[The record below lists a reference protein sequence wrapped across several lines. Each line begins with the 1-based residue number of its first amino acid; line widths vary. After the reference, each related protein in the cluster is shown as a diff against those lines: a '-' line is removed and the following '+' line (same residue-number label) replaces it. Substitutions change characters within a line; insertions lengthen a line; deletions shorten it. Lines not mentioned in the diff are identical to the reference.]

1 MIDFHTHST
10 ASDGSDSP
18 SALLHAA
25 VRQGLT
31 AVALTDHD
39 TVSGLAEFLDAAR
52 GQSIVAVP
60 GVELSTMLYHKE
72 IHILGLFI
80 DPASAALNAFLEAA
94 RENRNLRNRTMLEKL
109 NAIGYEITLEE
120 LSLKARGESIGRPHV
135 AEVLVEKGYFHDV
148 QEAFDRCLKR
158 GARAYTP
165 RQLPPPAE
173 CIAAIHAAGGL
184 AFWAHPVH
192 GVRSERAMVRRF
204 LKVLVP
210 AGLDGIEAYYSIFT
224 PAQSAMLEDM
234 AREFQILRTGGT
246 DYHGSVHAGIQLG
259 TGCGVLNVPDELLDA
274 IRRKLAERSCV

>member
-1 MIDFHTHST
+1 MSGESDVSIENLPVMQDTNFGSVCLDVSIDDFNSSGFSYGDSVDI
-10 ASDGSDSP
+10 AFSNGFELKDIPYYNGYYANVGDPLLAGYPGSP
-18 SALLHAA
+18 Y
-25 VRQGLT
+25 
-31 AVALTDHD
+31 
-39 TVSGLAEFLDAAR
+39 
-52 GQSIVAVP
+52 I
-60 GVELSTMLYHKE
+60 K
-72 IHILGLFI
+72 
-80 DPASAALNAFLEAA
+80 AALNY
-94 RENRNLRNRTMLEKL
+94 
-109 NAIGYEITLEE
+109 GD
-120 LSLKARGESIGRPHV
+120 SLWNMADLAEGDTATV
-135 AEVLVEKGYFHDV
+135 ALKETGIYRDV

-192 GVRSERAMVRRF
+192 GVRSERSMVRRF

-224 PAQSAMLEDM
+224 PAQTTMLEDM

-259 TGCGVLNVPDELLDA
+259 TGCGSLNVPDELLDA
-274 IRRKLAERSCV
+274 MRRKLAERSCV

>member
-25 VRQGLT
+25 VRAGLT

-52 GQSIVAVP
+52 GQSAAGVP

-80 DPASAALNAFLEAA
+80 DPTSSALNHFLEAA

-120 LSLKARGESIGRPHV
+120 LYQRARGESIGRPHV

-173 CIAAIHAAGGL
+173 CIEAIHAAGGL
-184 AFWAHPVH
+184 AFWAHPVP
-192 GVRSERAMVRRF
+192 SWI
-204 LKVLVP
+204 P
-210 AGLDGIEAYYSIFT
+210 AWTE
-224 PAQSAMLEDM
+224 P
-234 AREFQILRTGGT
+234 
-246 DYHGSVHAGIQLG
+246 
-259 TGCGVLNVPDELLDA
+259 
-274 IRRKLAERSCV
+274 